1 MGKLTQPQ
9 RGRVAGRKFL
19 LVVPILQVIH
29 NIERGNPKM
38 EQFFGYHARALRAIG
53 QDLAD
58 LLPDSMTIE
67 PDGDSFIVHGICNRA
82 RLENQQSN
90 GGWNGL
96 RKISA
101 KLRAGIM
108 RPPMGEPDLD
118 LTPFTRSYQ
127 AADIERLDA
136 HGNQRRYGP
145 GGLPEIYSL
154 AERLRT
160 IGKVIDGHNG
170 RLGKIFKDLHH
181 IIFEYRDGD
190 DKLRKVELDN
200 TQLYRLQRRYTGE
213 RSDNMAIE
221 FNDESGPLEKTT

>member
-1 MGKLTQPQ
+1 
-9 RGRVAGRKFL
+9 
-19 LVVPILQVIH
+19 
-29 NIERGNPKM
+29 M
-38 EQFFGYHARALRAIG
+38 EHFFGFHARALRAIG

-67 PDGDSFIVHGICNRA
+67 PDGDSFLVHGMCNRA
-82 RLENQQSN
+82 RLESQQSN
-90 GGWNGL
+90 GGWTSL
-96 RKISA
+96 RKMGA
-101 KLRAGIM
+101 MLRAGII

-118 LTPFTRSYQ
+118 LTPFTRSYN
-127 AADIERLDA
+127 AADIDRLDS
-136 HGNQRRYGP
+136 HGNQRRYGT

-190 DKLRKVELDN
+190 DQPRKVELDN
-200 TQLYRLQRRYTGE
+200 TQLYRLQRRYTSE
-213 RSDNMAIE
+213 RNENIPIDLS
-221 FNDESGPLEKTT
+221 DESSALQKSL

>member
-1 MGKLTQPQ
+1 
-9 RGRVAGRKFL
+9 
-19 LVVPILQVIH
+19 
-29 NIERGNPKM
+29 M
-38 EQFFGYHARALRAIG
+38 EHFFGFHARALRAIG

-67 PDGDSFIVHGICNRA
+67 PDGDSFLVHGMCNRA
-82 RLENQQSN
+82 RLESQQSN
-90 GGWNGL
+90 GGWTSL
-96 RKISA
+96 RKMGA
-101 KLRAGIM
+101 MLRAGII

-118 LTPFTRSYQ
+118 LTPFTRSYN
-127 AADIERLDA
+127 AADIDHLDA
-136 HGNQRRYGP
+136 HGNQRRYGT

-190 DKLRKVELDN
+190 DQPRKVELDN
-200 TQLYRLQRRYTGE
+200 TQLYRLQRRYTSE
-213 RSDNMAIE
+213 RSDNIPID
-221 FNDESGPLEKTT
+221 FSDESSSLQKSP

>member
-1 MGKLTQPQ
+1 
-9 RGRVAGRKFL
+9 
-19 LVVPILQVIH
+19 
-29 NIERGNPKM
+29 M

-82 RLENQQSN
+82 RLESQRSN
-90 GGWNGL
+90 GGWKRL
-96 RKISA
+96 RKIGA

-108 RPPMGEPDLD
+108 RPPIGEPDLD
-118 LTPFTRSYQ
+118 LAPFTRSYEST
-127 AADIERLDA
+127 DIERLDTR
-136 HGNQRRYGP
+136 GNQRRYGP

-170 RLGKIFKDLHH
+170 RLIKIFKDLHH

-190 DKLRKVELDN
+190 DKLHKVELDN
-200 TQLYRLQRRYTGE
+200 TQLYRLQRRYTSE
-213 RSDNMAIE
+213 RSDNISME
-221 FNDESGPLEKTT
+221 LGSESISVEKTT